1 MKALCWEGVHKLAV
15 ERVPDP
21 QILNDQDVI
30 IRVILTT
37 TCGSDLHLLNGFMPT
52 MQAGDVIG
60 HEFMGEIVEVGPGVR
75 RRRVG
80 DRVVVCS
87 FIGCGR
93 CWYCSHDL
101 WSLCDN
107 TNPNWD
113 VARDTLGF
121 ETSGMYGFSHAMG
134 AFRGSHAEYVRVPFA
149 DFGTFTI
156 PDGVGDMDA
165 LYASDAVPT
174 GWTGAH
180 LGGVKPGD
188 VVAVW
193 GAGGVG
199 QMAAR
204 AAQLLGAE
212 RIMIIDRLPDRL
224 AMAER
229 YMEVETID
237 YSTTD
242 VQAELAERTGG
253 RGPDVCIEAV
263 GMEARANGAAPDG
276 QYARDATDKARQRLH
291 MRQNRPIAVREAIHA
306 CRKGGSVFVLGVFG
320 GMVDKFPLGALMNK
334 GLTLGG
340 SQQPGPR
347 YIPMLLKRMASGELS
362 ARQLA
367 THEMPLDEA
376 PRGYEMFSHRKDGCV
391 RVAFRPHA

>member
-1 MKALCWEGVHKLAV
+1 VKALCWEGVNDLAV

-30 IRVILTT
+30 VKVLLTT
-37 TCGSDLHLLNGFMPT
+37 TCGSDLHLINGFVPT
-52 MQAGDVIG
+52 MEAGDVMG

-80 DRVVVCS
+80 ERVVVTS

-93 CWYCSHDL
+93 CWYCTHDL

-113 VARDTLGF
+113 LERMTLGF
-121 ETSGMYGFSHAMG
+121 ETGGVFAYSHALG
-134 AFRGSHAEYVRVPFA
+134 GFKGSHSEYVRVPFA
-149 DFGTFTI
+149 DYGTFPV
-156 PDGVGDMDA
+156 PDGVGDLDA

-174 GWTGAH
+174 GWMGAH

-204 AAQLLGAE
+204 AAQLLGADQV
-212 RIMIIDRLPDRL
+212 IVIDRLPERL

-229 YMEVETID
+229 YMDTETID
-237 YSTTD
+237 YSRTD
-242 VQAELAERTGG
+242 VQEELRERTGG
-253 RGPDVCIEAV
+253 RGPDVCVEAV
-263 GMEARANGAAPDG
+263 GMEATTAPDG
-276 QYARDATDKARQRLH
+276 QYAVEKIKQRLRP
-291 MRQNRPIAVREAIHA
+291 RQQRPTAVREAIYA

-320 GMVDKFPLGALMNK
+320 GMVDDFPLGAMMNK
-334 GLTLGG
+334 GLTVAGA
-340 SQQPGPR
+340 QQHGQR
-347 YIPMLLKRMASGELS
+347 YVPMLLKRMASGELS
-362 ARQLA
+362 ARHLA

-376 PRGYEMFSHRKDGCV
+376 PRGYDMFKHKKDGCV
-391 RVAFRPHA
+391 RVAFHPHA

>member
-1 MKALCWEGVHKLAV
+1 VKALCWEGVNKLAV

-21 QILNDQDVI
+21 QILNDQDAIVK
-30 IRVILTT
+30 VILTT
-37 TCGSDLHLLNGFMPT
+37 TCGSDLHLINGFIPT
-52 MQAGDVIG
+52 MQAGDVMG

-80 DRVVVCS
+80 ERVVVCP
-87 FIGCGR
+87 FVGCGR
-93 CWYCSHDL
+93 CWYCTHDL

-107 TNPNWD
+107 TNPGWEL
-113 VARDTLGF
+113 ARDALGF
-121 ETSGMYGFSHAMG
+121 ETGGVYGCSHAMG
-134 AFRGSHAEYVRVPFA
+134 GYRGSHSEYIRVPFA
-149 DFGTFTI
+149 DYGTFSV

-165 LYASDAVPT
+165 MYASDAAPT
-174 GWTGAH
+174 GWMGAH

-204 AAQLLGAE
+204 AAQILGAE
-212 RIMIIDRLPDRL
+212 RVVVIDRVPERL

-229 YMEVETID
+229 YLDAETID
-237 YSTTD
+237 YSCTD
-242 VQAELAERTGG
+242 VQAELRERTGG

-263 GMEARANGAAPDG
+263 GMEATGAPDG
-276 QYARDATDKARQRLH
+276 QYAYGKMKQRLH
-291 MRQNRPIAVREAIHA
+291 MRQERPIAVREAVYA
-306 CRKGGSVFVLGVFG
+306 CRKGGSVFILGVFG

-334 GLTLGG
+334 GLTFAGA
-340 SQQPGPR
+340 QQHGHR

-367 THEMPLDEA
+367 THEMSLDDA
-376 PRGYEMFSHRKDGCV
+376 PRGYDMFKHKRDGCV

>member
-1 MKALCWEGVHKLAV
+1 MKALCWEGVNKLAV

-21 QILNDQDVI
+21 QILNDQDAIVK
-30 IRVILTT
+30 VTLTT
-37 TCGSDLHLLNGFMPT
+37 TCGSDLHLINGFFPT
-52 MQAGDVIG
+52 MQSGDVMG
-60 HEFMGEIVEVGPGVR
+60 HEFMGEIVDVGPGVR
-75 RRRVG
+75 RRKIG
-80 DRVVVCS
+80 ERVVVCS

-93 CWYCSHDL
+93 CWYCTHDL

-107 TNPNWD
+107 TNTNWEL
-113 VARDTLGF
+113 AREVLGF
-121 ETSGMYGFSHAMG
+121 ETGGIYGYSHAMG
-134 AFRGSHAEYVRVPFA
+134 GFKGSHSEYIRVPFA
-149 DFGTFTI
+149 DYGTFPV

-165 LYASDAVPT
+165 LFASDAAPT
-174 GWTGAH
+174 GWMGAH

-204 AAQLLGAE
+204 AAQILGAE
-212 RIMIIDRLPDRL
+212 RVIVIDRLPDRL

-229 YMEVETID
+229 YMDVDTID
-237 YSTTD
+237 YTTTD
-242 VQAELAERTGG
+242 MQAEMWERTGG

-263 GMEARANGAAPDG
+263 GMEATDGPDG
-276 QYARDATDKARQRLH
+276 AVAYDKVKQQLRMQ
-291 MRQNRPIAVREAIHA
+291 QDRPIAVREAINA

-334 GLTLGG
+334 GLTFAGA
-340 SQQPGPR
+340 QQHGHR
-347 YIPMLLKRMASGELS
+347 YIPMLLKRMASGELTT
-362 ARQLA
+362 RHLA

-376 PRGYEMFSHRKDGCV
+376 PRGYEMFKHKSDGCV
-391 RVAFRPHA
+391 RVTFRPHV